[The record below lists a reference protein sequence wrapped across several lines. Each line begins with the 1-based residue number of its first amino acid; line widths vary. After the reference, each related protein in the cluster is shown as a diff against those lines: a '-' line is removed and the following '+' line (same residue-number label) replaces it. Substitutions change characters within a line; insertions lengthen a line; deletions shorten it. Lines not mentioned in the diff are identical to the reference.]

1 MFKQPAAGRARA
13 PEIQPPYAFPE
24 APNAARD
31 DTLPRHETAAP
42 AAAARP
48 PEIQIFLA
56 SLSGSWFIFNVFE
69 PHNR

>member
-1 MFKQPAAGRARA
+1 MPKQPAAGRARA

-31 DTLPRHETAAP
+31 GPRHETAAA

-48 PEIQIFLA
+48 PEIQI
-56 SLSGSWFIFNVFE
+56 
-69 PHNR
+69 